1 MIVNLKT
8 RKYIK
13 YTFCLWK
20 FVYELEEKIQKLKK
34 KLLKW
39 HSISHLIIYLI
50 LNNKN

>member
-1 MIVNLKT
+1 MNLKT

-39 HSISHLIIYLI
+39 IIKINYPI

>member
-1 MIVNLKT
+1 MNLKT
-8 RKYIK
+8 RKYMK

-39 HSISHLIIYLI
+39 IIKINYPI

>member
-1 MIVNLKT
+1 MNLKT
-8 RKYIK
+8 RKYMK
-13 YTFCLWK
+13 YTFYLWK

-39 HSISHLIIYLI
+39 IIKINYPI